1 MFTAVR
7 GQGAFLNGKPI
18 SGVLLFLLVILCPEK
33 CILTANA
40 LGCEVSVQKS
50 LGNALLA
57 TGVGTK
63 RDKARVDMITNR
75 INSLLYKV

>member
-1 MFTAVR
+1 MCW
-7 GQGAFLNGKPI
+7 
-18 SGVLLFLLVILCPEK
+18 VI
-33 CILTANA
+33 
-40 LGCEVSVQKS
+40 CEVSLQKS